1 MVAKQELT
9 AVEKDKIE
17 IDPDFD
23 FRELAKQDYDSI
35 PANVM
40 GMFKWCGVYSQLQ
53 KGFFMIRLVTPG
65 GLMTTEQ
72 FARAIELADQYA
84 QGELCIT
91 TRQTLQFHWVRLADI
106 HHVLEGMA
114 EVGIT
119 TKNGCGDVTRN
130 TVTCPLQGVCRHEVG
145 DDVRRLIDAVATD
158 VEIRDHQRN
167 LPRKH
172 KISIAGCGRACAQT
186 LMNCQGW
193 VPVKRQ
199 ARSGSEETGWRFHAG
214 GGLGARPYLAKV
226 IFDWVPEALALDV
239 ARVTIEAFNRRGD
252 RRKRA
257 WARLKVVVDRMGAT
271 AFGELLLDMLRERGV
286 EGVDQI
292 EQAVDPQPTIL
303 PSFLAGQ
310 ATIPQRE
317 EGLSTVRVMIPRS
330 EMKTHEA
337 RELCRLADA
346 YGRGEIMFT
355 SRQNIAI
362 RNVSDE
368 GRDELVAELA
378 AAGFS
383 TEGHEHLPDIVAC
396 VGTTQCKMAVADT
409 RNACLSLRKELAAD
423 ERLWRDVGPLLI
435 NMNGCPNNCAHAWV
449 ADIGLRGR
457 RRRGDNGN
465 NIEGYSVFLGGSLSK
480 AGHIGEPLLDVD
492 ATELA
497 DTLRRILS
505 VYLTNRTS
513 ADESFGRYVERVS
526 VGDIQACLAS
536 EEGTGHASDSI

>member
-1 MVAKQELT
+1 MLAKQELT
-9 AVEKDKIE
+9 AIEKDKIE
-17 IDPDFD
+17 ISPDFD
-23 FRELAKQDYDSI
+23 FRELAKLDYDSI

-65 GLMTTEQ
+65 GLMTTKQ
-72 FARAIELADQYA
+72 FARAIALADQYA

-106 HHVLEGMA
+106 HCILEGMA

-130 TVTCPLQGVCRHEVG
+130 TVTCPLQGVCPHEVG
-145 DDVRRLIDAVATD
+145 QDVRRLIAAVATD
-158 VEIRDHQRN
+158 EEIRDHQRN

-193 VPVKRQ
+193 IPVSRR
-199 ARSGSEETGWRFHAG
+199 APDGTEENGWRFHAG

-226 IFDWVPEALALDV
+226 IFDWVPEDLALDV
-239 ARVTIEAFNRRGD
+239 ARVTIEAFNRHGD

-257 WARLKVVVDRMGAT
+257 WARLKVVVDRMGAP
-271 AFGELLLDMLRERGV
+271 AFGELLLNMLRERDVAGM
-286 EGVDQI
+286 ERI
-292 EQAVDPQPTIL
+292 ECAADPQPDIL

-310 ATIPQRE
+310 ATISQRE
-317 EGLSTVRVMIPRS
+317 KGLSTVRVMIPRS

-337 RELCRLADA
+337 RELCRLAGA

-362 RNVSDE
+362 RDVSDAD
-368 GRDELVAELA
+368 RDELVAELT
-378 AAGFS
+378 AAGFR

-409 RNACLSLRKELAAD
+409 RSGCLSLLEKLAAD
-423 ERLWRDVGPLLI
+423 EDLWRDVGPLLI
-435 NMNGCPNNCAHAWV
+435 NMNGCPNNCAHAWIG
-449 ADIGLRGR
+449 DIGLRGK

-465 NIEGYSVFLGGSLSK
+465 NVEGYSVFLGGSLSK
-480 AGHIGEPLLDVD
+480 SGHIGEPLLDVD
-492 ATELA
+492 ATKLA
-497 DTLRRILS
+497 DTLRRILM
-505 VYLTNRTS
+505 VYLTDRTS
-513 ADESFGRYVERVS
+513 ADE
-526 VGDIQACLAS
+526 
-536 EEGTGHASDSI
+536 